1 MIEIT
6 QKSEEFAGFWTGL
19 ALLIALFTLFAI
31 YVHAGLS
38 ILGLRVFINFCLV
51 LNFKMLASLINLACI
66 SS

>member
-6 QKSEEFAGFWTGL
+6 HKSEEFAGFWTRL

-38 ILGLRVFINFCLV
+38 ILEVLRVFINFCVV
-51 LNFKMLASLINLACI
+51 LNFF
-66 SS
+66 